1 MGGEQVGLV
10 EDILA
15 DLAVSDTLLLLLL
28 LRRGSERRYR
38 ETIPSEG
45 ERASERARREKK
57 RGMGRGRLSSIII
70 AEIGA

>member
-15 DLAVSDTLLLLLL
+15 DLAVSDTLLLL

>member
-1 MGGEQVGLV
+1 VGLV

-15 DLAVSDTLLLLLL
+15 DLAVSDTLLLLLLLL